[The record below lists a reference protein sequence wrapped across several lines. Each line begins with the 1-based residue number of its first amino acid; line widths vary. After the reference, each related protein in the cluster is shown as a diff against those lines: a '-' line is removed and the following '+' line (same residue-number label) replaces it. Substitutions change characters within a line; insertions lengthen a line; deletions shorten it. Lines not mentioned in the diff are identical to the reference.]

1 MGTPEDVPIETEI
14 SKRTVTQETE
24 NSKGT
29 VTEDEDVDCFPIG
42 ECWKLLKPPDDKMK
56 EEPDMKLEEKKL
68 NEAIQ
73 AKLEKIRTDGFLT
86 ESSAWTEKECLGC
99 I

>member
-1 MGTPEDVPIETEI
+1 MKMLTAFQVVI
-14 SKRTVTQETE
+14 
-24 NSKGT
+24 
-29 VTEDEDVDCFPIG
+29 
-42 ECWKLLKPPDDKMK
+42 WKLLKPSDDKMK
-56 EEPDMKLEEKKL
+56 EEVASPTEPPSPTVEVAIPEMKREEKKL